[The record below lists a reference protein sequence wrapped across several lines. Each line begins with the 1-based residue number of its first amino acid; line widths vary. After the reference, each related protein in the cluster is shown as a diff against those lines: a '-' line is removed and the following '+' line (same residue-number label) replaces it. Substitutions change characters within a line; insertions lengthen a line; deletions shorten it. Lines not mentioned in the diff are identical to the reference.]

1 MNKELIPNE
10 KQLAARIE
18 KAESRVDRSL
28 KTFIDD
34 CIFLGEEII
43 EVRKNIPHG
52 QWEKFLNRNSHFRF
66 ATSRQ
71 ASKFIRIA
79 ENKTFA
85 KMFLIGET
93 SIDGLNKGIADATP
107 EQIEQAKAIEA
118 EQEAKR
124 QQAEAEKNRKAA
136 EMEAKKAEQTKPK
149 EPEIIEGE
157 FKEIKPKQEAAKQE
171 PVKDG
176 FVQVQADVLEQM
188 EDRYLETMSVND
200 SLTKEIESICK
211 VFESN
216 DQLTEAAKEIKRLT
230 DINTA
235 LENRLNGHLNSYQ
248 NERRELINTL
258 NHWKRRAEKAEKK
271 LAELSH
277 G

>member
-18 KAESRVDRSL
+18 RAESRVDRSL

-85 KMFLIGET
+85 KTFLIGET

-124 QQAEAEKNRKAA
+124 QQAEAEKLRKA
-136 EMEAKKAEQTKPK
+136 EELKTKQAEQAKPK
-149 EPEIIEGE
+149 EPEVIEGE
-157 FKEIKPKQEAAKQE
+157 FKEIKPKPEEPTTEQESPVDMMQSVIDELQE
-171 PVKDG
+171 QL
-176 FVQVQADVLEQM
+176 QVVTSD
-188 EDRYLETMSVND
+188 N
-200 SLTKEIESICK
+200 ESMAK

-216 DQLTEAAKEIKRLT
+216 DQLAVA
-230 DINTA
+230 
-235 LENRLNGHLNSYQ
+235 
-248 NERRELINTL
+248 
-258 NHWKRRAEKAEKK
+258 
-271 LAELSH
+271 LAELKQAKELNRVLEERIR
-277 G
+277 GLQNEKNEAIRAARMWKAKFEKLEKAAA

>member
-1 MNKELIPNE
+1 MNTDLIPNE
-10 KQLAARIE
+10 KQLASRIE

-85 KMFLIGET
+85 KTFLIGET

-107 EQIEQAKAIEA
+107 EQLEKA
-118 EQEAKR
+118 EQLQREEEAKR
-124 QQAEAEKNRKAA
+124 QQAEAEKQRKAA
-136 EMEAKKAEQTKPK
+136 ELQAQKAAKK

-157 FKEIKPKQEAAKQE
+157 LKEVKSDSHGLNPSRQTEKAKQAD
-171 PVKDG
+171 PVDSEE
-176 FVQVQADVLEQM
+176 VEQLRDLLS
-188 EDRYLETMSVND
+188 EQMSVNAAIQQDND
-200 SLTKEIESICK
+200 SLVR

-216 DQLTEAAKEIKRLT
+216 DKLAQATTEIKRL
-230 DINTA
+230 NEVNRA
-235 LENRLNGHLNSYQ
+235 LQDRLNGALNT
-248 NERRELINTL
+248 EAEM
-258 NHWKRRAEKAEKK
+258 KRTIRYWEGRCKK
-271 LAELSH
+271 LEKQLEASNASA
-277 G
+277 